1 MAGAQRNSGKHN
13 TRYSCTQIPVP
24 QNEFRNVF
32 GALGVRC
39 ILPAAERRETEK
51 HRKDG
56 CRQRLAKECTGVSF
70 VRSYRILVGHR
81 ARSLVPPAAAS
92 SRTATGCLH
101 NVATAVESAAAAVS
115 GRCFGKPFNGQ
126 FVYRI
131 CLVLVSVR

>member
-1 MAGAQRNSGKHN
+1 M
-13 TRYSCTQIPVP
+13 P

-51 HRKDG
+51 QRKDG
-56 CRQRLAKECTGVSF
+56 SRQRLAKECTGVSF

-101 NVATAVESAAAAVS
+101 NVATAVESAAAAAVS

-131 CLVLVSVR
+131 FLVLVSVR